1 MTREEQIKKAAKE
14 YVKGEPEGEQKII
27 AMVGFEFGA
36 KWADEHPDGSQ
47 KFLDRACK
55 WIRENLDRYDESI
68 GLTKEEFIKEFL
80 EFINEEL

>member
-1 MTREEQIKKAAKE
+1 MTREEQIKQAAAESLRGIAEEWEGLYTDIYKA
-14 YVKGEPEGEQKII
+14 GI
-27 AMVGFEFGA
+27 A
-36 KWADEHPDGSQ
+36 WADEHPV
-47 KFLDRACK
+47 FLNRACK